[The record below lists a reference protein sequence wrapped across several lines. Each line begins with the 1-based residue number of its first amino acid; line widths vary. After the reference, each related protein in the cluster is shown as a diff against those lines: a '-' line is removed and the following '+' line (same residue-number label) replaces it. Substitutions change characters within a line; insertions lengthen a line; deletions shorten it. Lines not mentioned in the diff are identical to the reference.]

1 MSFRRQEKISR
12 VIRDTVSDVIQNR
25 LSDPRITGLVSVTQ
39 VDVSPDLRN
48 AAVFLSVMADNEAA
62 SRRTFSA
69 IQHATSH
76 IRSALG
82 DKLTTRFLPTLT
94 FYEDKKLK
102 KTLETLDIIEQ
113 AAAEYRQNDAENQ
126 ELESD
131 IDTQI
136 TDNEENERQ

>member
-39 VDVSPDLRN
+39 VEVSPDLRN
-48 AAVFLSVMADNEAA
+48 ALVYLSILAENETAA
-62 SRRTFSA
+62 KRTFTA

-76 IRSALG
+76 IRSMLG

-94 FYEDKKLK
+94 FYEDKVLK

-113 AAAEYRQNDAENQ
+113 AASEYRQKDAENQ
-126 ELESD
+126 QVESD
-131 IDTQI
+131 FNTPL
-136 TDNEENERQ
+136 TDNEENER